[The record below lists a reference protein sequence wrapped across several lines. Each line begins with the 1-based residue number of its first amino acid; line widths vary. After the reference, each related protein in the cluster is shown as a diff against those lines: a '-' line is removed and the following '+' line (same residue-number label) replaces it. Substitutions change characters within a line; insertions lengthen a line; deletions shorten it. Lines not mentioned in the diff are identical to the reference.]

1 MENPFLSFLTD
12 SEVMSQHCASSFETN
27 PSASTLSLRAKHVVV
42 ADMHMRKEKVSS
54 DDAATV
60 AAWRWSAA
68 G

>member
-42 ADMHMRKEKVSS
+42 ADAGQPQ
-54 DDAATV
+54 DDINCS
-60 AAWRWSAA
+60 RWLTGLVERSTF
-68 G
+68 GR